1 MEVFPFSPVGDVKI
15 TYDWG
20 CKETSF
26 ADGSKQYVRK
36 RVHAKKSYDFSIGG
50 AEDYAASMKR
60 LLAFFDAH
68 RGIEDTFL
76 FRYDKHTEVVRF
88 GAAIVPKCYR
98 ENGRIVTFTCAIT
111 LDVAQAADDYGT
123 MGADD
128 TLPVPLGE
136 TEETFD
142 WQTGTVTL
150 GVKSDYYQKRT
161 KPARKI
167 AAHFDEPSFSDGT
180 FNCKLTSRLPEV
192 DCPNRS
198 YRLACNCAFGDGT
211 TFYVLPGAYEKG
223 VSSISARYSFYFK
236 SHIHS
241 MEFVG

>member
-1 MEVFPFSPVGDVKI
+1 M
-15 TYDWG
+15 
-20 CKETSF
+20 
-26 ADGSKQYVRK
+26 
-36 RVHAKKSYDFSIGG
+36 
-50 AEDYAASMKR
+50 
-60 LLAFFDAH
+60 
-68 RGIEDTFL
+68 

-167 AAHFDEPSFSDGT
+167 AAHFSGLHAQRDELLRLFLAHCRTPVIYKNHGETLRVIFPDKFELTDHLEAGNVNGQSESTLYTRPWWTRVFNSDFRG
-180 FNCKLTSRLPEV
+180 CEAKVSRTKKHPRNAPQVLV
-192 DCPNRS
+192 D
-198 YRLACNCAFGDGT
+198 
-211 TFYVLPGAYEKG
+211 
-223 VSSISARYSFYFK
+223 
-236 SHIHS
+236 S
-241 MEFVG
+241 M

>member
-20 CKETSF
+20 SKETGF

-36 RVHAKKSYDFSIGG
+36 RVHAKKSYAFSIGG

-111 LDVAQAADDYGT
+111 LDVAQAADEYGT
-123 MGADD
+123 AGADD

-167 AAHFDEPSFSDGT
+167 AAHFAGLHAQRDELLRLFLAHSRTPVIYKNHGETLRVIFPD
-180 FNCKLTSRLPEV
+180 KIELTDHLEAGNVIGFETHIELEV
-192 DCPNRS
+192 V
-198 YRLACNCAFGDGT
+198 A
-211 TFYVLPGAYEKG
+211 
-223 VSSISARYSFYFK
+223 
-236 SHIHS
+236 
-241 MEFVG
+241 

>member
-1 MEVFPFSPVGDVKI
+1 M
-15 TYDWG
+15 
-20 CKETSF
+20 
-26 ADGSKQYVRK
+26 
-36 RVHAKKSYDFSIGG
+36 
-50 AEDYAASMKR
+50 
-60 LLAFFDAH
+60 
-68 RGIEDTFL
+68 FL
-76 FRYDKHTEVVRF
+76 FRYDKRTEVVRF

-111 LDVAQAADDYGT
+111 LDVAQAADDYGAAS
-123 MGADD
+123 ADD

-142 WQTGTVTL
+142 WQTSTVTL